1 MTKLYSTDAFE
12 LLLGI
17 SEGEIGGVVGD
28 TPEEKRQNIFIDD
41 TPLYDSTGNANFDD
55 SSLVLRFEPGTP
67 YTAIE
72 DAEEGQTPI
81 WYAFG
86 GRNISV
92 SVDKQLDHSSSVTEL
107 TPTTTEGFD
116 AIEVRFYIPQLVRYT
131 DDGSKDHTL
140 ELRIEFRKAGET
152 SWQSMEK
159 TIEGKA
165 SAAPISRSFK
175 FPVTR
180 TSPDDRFEIRVTK
193 LTEESTDKKVAN
205 VSWVGYE
212 LFTLTG
218 NVYISDT
225 LDYDDSSLEYHPGT
239 AMLQVVGVLGQQL
252 DRVPTIS
259 AVYDGLL
266 CTIPSNYDPVTKTYD
281 ETVPWDGTF
290 KTEKATTDNP
300 LWIAHELI
308 INTRMGLARH
318 NPRIRVDRYS
328 VYEKAKYADGYNPL
342 TNIKDLNN
350 PLTGETGVAR
360 YTFNA
365 VISQQQDGMDL
376 INQIVGT
383 AFGRAIDNDDGEIQ
397 FLMDMPTTPAAIIT
411 PEMCLDDSDHY
422 IQFTYSFSDLNERF
436 NAITSS
442 ILDKRQEYQQRFI
455 SEIRDEASINK
466 YGLNQHEFKAV
477 GCTDEWECQRRM
489 YFFMNSVLTEVTT
502 VTFRMPL
509 NSIEFELSDVVYLV
523 DPNLK
528 HGLSGRMV
536 YGNVRTLQVRDPLYF
551 DEAADY
557 ELTLQGIE
565 QDYIYTITIA
575 ADEVHTPLTTF
586 TLSDDLPSP
595 TEYNDYPV
603 VSISNLSGSE
613 TPVGFPKPWRISS
626 ISEIEDNAGFH
637 EITAVEINPGK
648 HSAADLLTVT
658 QMPEFSFQRPY
669 RPTKV
674 QNLRVL
680 EQEHIETVDAQQVNL
695 WVGWDEQEDLPAGAF
710 YEVTVYENTRA
721 AAVASFNVQ
730 ESAVEIPNISRGEIR
745 IRIVTWFGS
754 LRSGQVFLN
763 YNTENV
769 LVAEMA
775 ARGIA
780 PLFTTSY
787 ENDALEVFA
796 ELRYNYGSSSVTN
809 IDLIAAGTV
818 QGIRYTIYDD
828 RDPQN
833 RNLLT
838 TLDTN
843 GPLLLGPQDF
853 YKLIG
858 HGDYTPS
865 SLFIEAQVID
875 VEGARYPADGQTP
888 FELTVSPDAAA
899 ITSLTYNKVLSGTT
913 YHRVTWADNNYGYEV
928 TLFKPDGKSVLSK
941 TVVYDNEFSFG
952 VLPEGTNYSIQVR
965 GFNSSRAYGN
975 PETILFSVAR
985 EITPTAEPAIVNN
998 EGTIVVTPPEPTSPQ
1013 ASYEFKYGLV
1023 DNITTAVDATR
1034 GTSVTIN
1041 NTVNNADYYIW
1052 YRLVSLEGKG
1062 SWIKKTIK
1070 ADGQTLYTWKVYADD
1085 ESGTGISTTADT
1097 KPFVGIL
1104 SGQLVATPDIS
1115 DPSIYAWLRNTSTEW
1130 LFGSG
1135 APASGI
1141 GNLGDSYLEQ
1151 STGDIYKKTASG
1163 WGDPI
1168 GNLQGGDGDKFWS
1181 TPYHPDDANN
1191 PYQGSDGDL
1200 YINTLTFELYQ
1211 KVNGTWTLKGVLK
1224 GTDGTPGADGKD
1236 AAYFRGFETTEE
1248 QDEIQLHT
1256 GVTKQA
1262 VNDSFSGTVAME
1274 MSSTVVDGE
1283 TGGAGDTGYLTIP
1296 EPLALLFAGQKC
1308 LISVIAKQGSGSASP
1323 EFGLAYSTSDVGNS
1337 GWSRFTP
1344 TTAFVKYSF
1353 EYELPLPNSG
1363 GTDFLIINPDMSGGG
1378 GTLIIDHVQV
1388 TIKGEK
1394 GDTGDNAQLY
1404 YIGYPNGLVIKNGVG
1419 SINLE
1424 THLLDG
1430 SEDSVLTGSSD
1441 PQLYDGATALG
1452 RSAILNTSDINGS
1465 KVIQLKNGNTVLD
1478 SVTVTDL
1485 FDGDSA
1491 VTGTTSYSNTLAWT
1505 QEKNGAS
1512 SWLPSTYTS
1521 DITFT
1526 FYKDGA
1532 TIATRVLRATLTA
1545 STGKI
1550 AITNVSSSGQATS
1563 YAVSSNGTASVSI
1576 TVTHTSSGVK
1586 ATERV
1591 LAVKSGEKGDNG
1603 ISPSVGYLEEEAT
1616 SFLALADGSLESGQF
1631 PYTNKFTIYEGQ
1643 TDVTTSWTLSV
1654 AHSGTV
1660 NWSIAADGTITV
1672 NNLTSDK
1679 ATLSVLATQT
1689 GYETVRKKWTL
1700 IKQKKGATGNQ
1711 GDKGDKG
1718 DKGDT
1723 GPQGVAGP
1731 KGADGQTT
1739 YTWIRYADTSTG
1751 GGISNSP
1758 SGKKYIGLAH
1768 NKTTAIESNTA
1779 SDYTWSLIKGDK
1791 GDTGVQGPQ
1800 GPNGQPTY
1808 TWIKYSPHSDGT
1820 SLTDSPQSNTKYI
1833 GIAPNKTSASE
1844 SNNKSDYTWSAF
1856 KGEQGDKGDQGD
1868 KGEQGERGITADAI
1882 VGRPGQT
1889 WGFKNDA
1896 QGWSLRNGTATYSN
1910 GKMIFTGGSSHDVGI
1925 VSPTFTAIKGDE
1937 NYAIRVRVRTTD
1949 ADHSTS
1955 AELYYT
1961 TQNHGQTGSY
1971 YKNIPVE
1978 FKQNEWQ
1985 YLVFDMRELTAG
1997 GSDWMSS
2004 DITRIRVDFSNSGTN
2019 RTYEI
2024 DGVVIGYFGAADET
2038 DYDDDRVSN
2047 EVIQPPGIAFGAAGT
2062 LRLVKDSNGALT
2074 EGSSP
2079 GEVGVS
2085 EGVLYFPDG
2094 TSLVVESPWQL
2105 TTPFEGNNP
2114 RRTFFIVASK
2124 VKGKARFGSSYDQ
2137 DSNLIPAYY
2146 ENGQW
2151 YAQDNTGS
2159 TFMLMPLA
2167 TDVVIA
2173 RGRRAQ
2179 GESITILET
2188 MIALADQTDYDD
2200 DRVNNGKLKEAD
2212 IRNGAGWAALPS
2224 SGATRNTG
2232 AFADLDSFDLN
2243 NASRTFGRLRLDR
2256 SNLESLN
2263 SRLTLGSD
2271 GFMVYKDANNQDVA
2285 LGNVTPSG
2293 IGAAELDE
2301 LIEASQAGGLFPDP
2315 TFRNLPSRGND
2326 WYFGIWADAGTP
2338 RSNITHD
2345 GSDLVWELLDTAQ
2358 SGIGFSTRRGGATY
2372 YIPAKKGETFAAK
2385 VVLTADTEI
2394 INFAVQ
2400 INERNATTG
2409 YAGTTSNIIP
2419 MQNVQGQQVEL
2430 SGSVTIQE
2438 ETAAYLLINVRVNY
2452 PDTTHSIKIH
2462 SLQVYRISDA
2472 VANDRVDSNHI
2483 KGKMAWTT
2491 APADGANKVEL
2502 DGGGDEGQMRGRFNG
2517 ASWFNID
2524 VFSSG
2529 ERTKLNRL
2537 RQGQMPGDSN
2547 KYINRWNDV
2556 DGDGRPDSYA
2566 TVTGAASL
2574 AIDPTFQR
2582 GFISIDDAND
2592 WHLEDG
2598 AGEFDDA
2605 ALVFHGNNTRDNTKY
2620 TWLAREPQ
2628 NGNYL
2633 DIPAKKGDRF
2643 KFVIRYACWGSPV
2656 GNFGFNVLG
2665 KDKNGTNSEYLSI
2678 LNQGN
2683 VQVGASATDF
2693 KTLETTIEVTQSITK
2708 YVQFYFYANQN
2719 MTQGSILFDNV
2730 EIWKIPA
2737 SIDNDSVDENHIK
2750 GKMSW
2755 TNAPE
2760 DGANKTT
2767 NTNQLTDGAELGKKA
2782 DWSGVTGTG
2791 KPADNANKIE
2801 LYSDGGE
2808 GRWSFKTNG
2817 GATQYIDVFSSGERT
2832 KLDRLRQGQLPND
2845 ASKYMNQ
2852 WASVYGSGKPAN
2864 DANKTDVDGGGA
2876 QGQMRY
2882 RLNNGSWVNVDVFS
2896 SDERTKLDNLRQ
2908 GKLPDGSRDVLDR
2921 DLATLNTVG
2930 RDVIDGR
2937 ANTRIDAKRP
2947 DSTYK
2952 NENTTKAQVGLS
2964 NVDNKSSSTI
2974 RQEAVSDALS
2984 NALLRNP
2991 SGEGINFLNPRY
3003 ANPKVGI
3010 PLVKAGNLQ
3019 NDLVRENRN
3028 IGAEPAP
3035 VGDSVYRMNADGGD
3049 DAWLAFTGSTSEYN
3063 MAILPN
3069 RKWVVS
3075 AWVYRHHGYSAVPTQ
3090 ILTAYMKTPNGYT
3103 ASVDTVNNNNT
3114 DLTWQTWVRVSW
3126 VVDLSGDS
3134 STEAFLRIDNEKQT
3148 SLFYVVGLMVE
3159 PQRAGDNSQTPSTY
3173 VLPPVPGPI
3182 LNAGNNLPM
3191 ATLAG
3196 ASATVKDISGGT
3208 TVLETAVYAGQ
3219 AQIFI
3224 NTHTVQLPDKEVTFN
3239 SDDITVS
3246 QNVRYFIYCDDPYGL
3261 GGSVTYYAVTDSQ
3274 FSNLSAISGRYWLG
3288 SITSASSSNPGGGGA
3303 GDYECVA
3310 ADMYL
3315 EEGLQAG
3322 EVSEGQVID
3331 AWSPAKGLH
3340 KHPVLACPDAVTECV
3355 RLITEGGAV
3364 VVSTTTPID
3373 LKDGRTIAAIN
3384 ALGEELLTVSTEQ
3397 GEAWL
3402 PCIDIEY
3409 LAARRVIKI
3418 NVGDES
3424 YPAGESPDFR
3434 IVTHNAIE
3442 KR

>member
-131 DDGSKDHTL
+131 NDGSKDHTL

-212 LFTLTG
+212 LFTRSG
-218 NVYISDT
+218 NVYTSNT
-225 LDYDDSSLEYHPGT
+225 LEYDDSSLEYHPGT

-252 DRVPTIS
+252 DRVPTVS

-281 ETVPWDGTF
+281 ESVPWDGSF
-290 KTEKATTDNP
+290 KVEKATTDNP
-300 LWIAHELI
+300 FWIAHELI
-308 INTRMGLARH
+308 TNTRMGLARH

-328 VYEKAKYADGYNPL
+328 TYEKAKYADGYNPL

-365 VISQQQDGMDL
+365 VIRQQQEGMDL

-397 FLMDMPTTPAAIIT
+397 FLMDMPTTPNAIIT

-422 IQFTYSFSDLNERF
+422 IQFTYAFSDLNERF

-455 SEIRDEASINK
+455 SEIRDEESISK

-489 YFFMNSVLTEVTT
+489 YFFMNSVLTEITT

-509 NSIEFELSDVVYLV
+509 NSMEFELSDVVYLV
-523 DPNLK
+523 DPTLK

-551 DEAADY
+551 DEATDY

-565 QDYIYTITIA
+565 QDYVYTITIT
-575 ADEVHTPLTTF
+575 ADEVHTPITTF
-586 TLSDDLPSP
+586 TLSDDLPAP

-603 VSISNLSGSE
+603 ISISNMPGSD
-613 TPVGFPKPWRISS
+613 TPVGFPKPWRITG
-626 ISEIEDNAGFH
+626 ISEIDETAGFH
-637 EITAVEINPGK
+637 EITAVEINPNK
-648 HSAADLLTVT
+648 HSAADLLTVA
-658 QMPEFSFQRPY
+658 QMPDFSFQRPY

-674 QNLRVL
+674 KNLRVL

-695 WVGWDEQEDLPAGAF
+695 WIGWDEQEDLPAGAF
-710 YEVTVYENTRA
+710 YEVTVYENTRSA
-721 AAVASFNVQ
+721 AIASLNVQ

-745 IRIVTWFGS
+745 IRVVTWFGS
-754 LRSGQVFLN
+754 LRSGQVLLK

-775 ARGIA
+775 AQGIA

-787 ENDALEVFA
+787 ENDSLEVFA
-796 ELRYNYGSSSVTN
+796 ELRYNYGSSTVTN

-818 QGIRYTIYDD
+818 QGIRYAVYDD

-838 TLDTN
+838 TLETN
-843 GPLLLGPQDF
+843 GPLRLGPQDF

-875 VEGARYPADGQTP
+875 VEGSRYPADGQTP
-888 FELTVSPDAAA
+888 FELTVSPGAAA

-913 YHRVTWADNNYGYEV
+913 YHRVTWDDNNYGYEV

-998 EGTIVVTPPEPTSPQ
+998 EGTIVLTPSEPTSPQ

-1023 DNITTAVDATR
+1023 DNITSAVDATR
-1034 GTSVTIN
+1034 GTAVTIN

-1062 SWIKKTIK
+1062 SWIKKTVK
-1070 ADGQTLYTWKVYADD
+1070 ANGQTLYTWKVYADD
-1085 ESGTGISTTADT
+1085 ENGTGISTTADT

-1135 APASGI
+1135 SPSAGI
-1141 GNLGDSYLEQ
+1141 GNIGDSYLEQ
-1151 STGDIYKKTASG
+1151 STGNIYKKTAAG
-1163 WGDPI
+1163 WGSPI

-1181 TPYHPDDANN
+1181 APYHPDDASN
-1191 PYQGSDGDL
+1191 PYPGSNGDL

-1211 KVNGTWTLKGVLK
+1211 KVNDVWTLQGVLK

-1248 QDEIQLHT
+1248 QDEIQLYT

-1274 MSSTVVDGE
+1274 MSSTVVDGL
-1283 TGGAGDTGYLTIP
+1283 TSGAGDTGYLTIP

-1308 LISVIAKQGSGSASP
+1308 VISVIAKQGSGSASP

-1344 TTAFVKYSF
+1344 TTSFVKYSF
-1353 EYELPLPNSG
+1353 EYELPLPNNG
-1363 GTDFLIINPDMSGGG
+1363 GTDFLIINPDMTGGG
-1378 GTLIIDHVQV
+1378 GTLIVDHVQI

-1394 GDTGDNAQLY
+1394 GDAGDNAQLY

-1419 SINLE
+1419 TINLE
-1424 THLLDG
+1424 THLLNG

-1441 PQLYDGATALG
+1441 PQLYDGTTALG
-1452 RSAILNTSDINGS
+1452 RAVSLQTADIDGA
-1465 KVIQLKNGNTVLD
+1465 KVIQLKNGSTVLD

-1485 FDGDSA
+1485 LDGDSA

-1512 SWLPSTYTS
+1512 SWLPGTYTS

-1545 STGKI
+1545 ATGNI
-1550 AITNVSSSGQATS
+1550 AITNVSTTGETTN
-1563 YAVSSNGTASVSI
+1563 YVVSSNGTASVSI
-1576 TVTHTSSGVK
+1576 TVTHSSSGVK
-1586 ATERV
+1586 ATESV
-1591 LAVKSGEKGDNG
+1591 LAVKSGEKGDAG
-1603 ISPSVGYLEEEAT
+1603 ISPSLGYLEEEAT

-1643 TDVTTSWTLSV
+1643 TDVTTSWDLNV

-1672 NNLTSDK
+1672 NSLTSDK
-1679 ATLSVLATQT
+1679 ATLSVLATRT

-1700 IKQKKGATGNQ
+1700 IKQKKGATGNP
-1711 GDKGDKG
+1711 GDKGDT
-1718 DKGDT
+1718 GDT

-1731 KGADGQTT
+1731 KGDDGVTT
-1739 YTWIRYADTSTG
+1739 YTWIKYADTSTG
-1751 GGISNSP
+1751 ANISNNP
-1758 SGKKYIGLAH
+1758 SGKAYIGFAY
-1768 NKTTAIESNTA
+1768 NKTTSTESNTA
-1779 SDYTWSLIKGDK
+1779 SDYSWSLIQGEK
-1791 GDTGVQGPQ
+1791 GDTGVTGPK
-1800 GPNGQPTY
+1800 GSDGVTTY
-1808 TWIKYSPHSDGT
+1808 TWIKYSANADGT
-1820 SLTDSPQSNTKYI
+1820 GLTDSPQSNTKYI

-1844 SNNKSDYTWSAF
+1844 SNNKSDYTWSLF
-1856 KGEQGDKGDQGD
+1856 KGDTGPQGVAGPKGADGQTTYTWIRYANNASGGGISNSPTGKSYIGFAYNKTTATESNVASDYTWSLIQGPQGNTGVQGPQGPNGQPTYTWIKYSANPDGSGLTDTPQSNTAYIGIATNKTTASESNNAGDYVWSQFKGDA
-1868 KGEQGERGITADAI
+1868 GENASAV
-1882 VGRPGQT
+1882 VGRPGQVWRFT
-1889 WGFKNDA
+1889 DGAEDWTARNA
-1896 QGWSLRNGTATYSN
+1896 SLSATDGRLVVTGTNSDIGIISPN
-1910 GKMIFTGGSSHDVGI
+1910 NLDIVGAAN
-1925 VSPTFTAIKGDE
+1925 FALL
-1937 NYAIRVRVRTTD
+1937 VRLRTT
-1949 ADHSTS
+1949 S
-1955 AELYYT
+1955 ATHTASGELYYAT
-1961 TQNHGQTGSY
+1961 NSHGSTGSY
-1971 YKNIPVE
+1971 
-1978 FKQNEWQ
+1978 
-1985 YLVFDMRELTAG
+1985 
-1997 GSDWMSS
+1997 
-2004 DITRIRVDFSNSGTN
+2004 RVDFTHEYVQNVWTYLVLDCRELSVGGDDWVNSTITRLRIDFSNDGN
-2019 RTYEI
+2019 GRTYEI
-2024 DGVVIGYFGAADET
+2024 DTVTLGYFGSPEEQDGEDLIPDPGNLITNPTGKAADRHGRAVGWKPIEGFFEYAT
-2038 DYDDDRVSN
+2038 VKYYPGPDGLRVGSAQGDTS
-2047 EVIQPPGIAFGAAGT
+2047 VAVGYKAIAVNSHT
-2062 LRLVKDSNGALT
+2062 KYRVRLRLKCDAAHGSGLFIRMQEYNSNLPEGAT
-2074 EGSSP
+2074 H
-2079 GEVGVS
+2079 VGNLGAPHMQS
-2085 EGVLYFPDG
+2085 
-2094 TSLVVESPWQL
+2094 
-2105 TTPFEGNNP
+2105 
-2114 RRTFFIVASK
+2114 R
-2124 VKGKARFGSSYDQ
+2124 SSYTELFSGGI
-2137 DSNLIPAYY
+2137 SNTYQWFEYTYTPPAGVRYVTLSVY
-2146 ENGQW
+2146 NWGGLGTDNIW
-2151 YAQDNTGS
+2151 INYAEVADIE
-2159 TFMLMPLA
+2159 A
-2167 TDVVIA
+2167 TDD
-2173 RGRRAQ
+2173 
-2179 GESITILET
+2179 L
-2188 MIALADQTDYDD
+2188 
-2200 DRVNNGKLKEAD
+2200 
-2212 IRNGAGWAALPS
+2212 RNDNLTSENVRLGAGWAALPS
-2224 SGATRNTG
+2224 SGA
-2232 AFADLDSFDLN
+2232 
-2243 NASRTFGRLRLDR
+2243 
-2256 SNLESLN
+2256 
-2263 SRLTLGSD
+2263 
-2271 GFMVYKDANNQDVA
+2271 
-2285 LGNVTPSG
+2285 
-2293 IGAAELDE
+2293 
-2301 LIEASQAGGLFPDP
+2301 
-2315 TFRNLPSRGND
+2315 
-2326 WYFGIWADAGTP
+2326 
-2338 RSNITHD
+2338 
-2345 GSDLVWELLDTAQ
+2345 
-2358 SGIGFSTRRGGATY
+2358 
-2372 YIPAKKGETFAAK
+2372 
-2385 VVLTADTEI
+2385 
-2394 INFAVQ
+2394 
-2400 INERNATTG
+2400 
-2409 YAGTTSNIIP
+2409 
-2419 MQNVQGQQVEL
+2419 
-2430 SGSVTIQE
+2430 
-2438 ETAAYLLINVRVNY
+2438 
-2452 PDTTHSIKIH
+2452 
-2462 SLQVYRISDA
+2462 
-2472 VANDRVDSNHI
+2472 
-2483 KGKMAWTT
+2483 
-2491 APADGANKVEL
+2491 NKVEL
-2502 DGGGDEGQMRGRFNG
+2502 DSDSSVQGRARFKVNGGGYQYL
-2517 ASWFNID
+2517 D

-2529 ERTKLNRL
+2529 ERTKLDRL
-2537 RQGQMPGDSN
+2537 RLGRMPGDAS
-2547 KYINRWNDV
+2547 KYINRWADV
-2556 DGDGRPDSYA
+2556 NGDGRPDDYA
-2566 TVTGAASL
+2566 TVTGASSL
-2574 AIDPTFQR
+2574 AIDPTFER
-2582 GFISIDDAND
+2582 GFISINDAND
-2592 WHLEDG
+2592 WHLEAD

-2605 ALVFHGNNTRDNTKY
+2605 ALVFHGNNTRNNTRY

-2665 KDKNGTNSEYLSI
+2665 KDKNGTNSEYLVI

-2683 VQVGASATDF
+2683 VQVGTSATDF
-2693 KTLETTIEVTQSITK
+2693 KTLETTLEVTQSITK

-2737 SIDNDSVDENHIK
+2737 SIDNDSVDEDHIK

-2755 TNAPE
+2755 TVSPE
-2760 DGANKTT
+2760 SGANKTT
-2767 NTNQLTDGAELGKKA
+2767 NTNQLTDGANLGKKA
-2782 DWSGVTGTG
+2782 EWGNVTGT
-2791 KPADNANKIE
+2791 
-2801 LYSDGGE
+2801 
-2808 GRWSFKTNG
+2808 
-2817 GATQYIDVFSSGERT
+2817 
-2832 KLDRLRQGQLPND
+2832 
-2845 ASKYMNQ
+2845 
-2852 WASVYGSGKPAN
+2852 GKPAN
-2864 DANKTDVDGGGA
+2864 DANKTDLDSGGD

-2882 RLNNGSWVNVDVFS
+2882 RLNDGSWVNVDVFTAP
-2896 SDERTKLDNLRQ
+2896 ERTKLANLRQ

-2947 DSTYK
+2947 DSAYKNSNTTKGDVGLPNVVDGANKVELIDDNTLGRIRFRLNDVDRYYEAVSQSQVDGRVTAVRPDSTYK
-2952 NENTTKAQVGLS
+2952 NSNTTKAQVGLPNVVDGANKTEFVADTTLGRFRYRINGTEYTYDAITQSQVDGRVTSVRPDSAYKNS
-2964 NVDNKSSSTI
+2964 NTTKADVGLPNVVDGANKTEFVADSTLGRITYKLNGTTYTYDAVTQTQIDGRVTSVRPDSAYKNSNTTKNDVGLSLVDNKSSSTI
-2974 RQEAVSDALS
+2974 RSEAVNDALA

-2991 SGEGINFLNPRY
+2991 SGEGINFFPPIFQNPISDDVLGGVVNGTASVNTTYDFNQPSRGSVIRMSST
-3003 ANPKVGI
+3003 AN
-3010 PLVKAGNLQ
+3010 
-3019 NDLVRENRN
+3019 
-3028 IGAEPAP
+3028 
-3035 VGDSVYRMNADGGD
+3035 
-3049 DAWLAFTGSTSEYN
+3049 DAWVHLRTPLDLFPIK
-3063 MAILPN
+3063 ILKN
-3069 RKWVVS
+3069 RKWIVSFWVLNNSPEGAFSTNIYFHFKDSGNNNRYLGTVYTTPGAYSSTRRSVVLDMTS
-3075 AWVYRHHGYSAVPTQ
+3075 SYQDRNQATEVALRLDVDKNGAALVWDQFMIEPLFDNDAVPSPYRAP
-3090 ILTAYMKTPNGYT
+3090 LTPA
-3103 ASVDTVNNNNT
+3103 
-3114 DLTWQTWVRVSW
+3114 
-3126 VVDLSGDS
+3126 
-3134 STEAFLRIDNEKQT
+3134 
-3148 SLFYVVGLMVE
+3148 
-3159 PQRAGDNSQTPSTY
+3159 
-3173 VLPPVPGPI
+3173 PI

-3208 TVLETAVYAGQ
+3208 TVLETSVSGME
-3219 AQIFI
+3219 AQISI
-3224 NTHTVQLPDKEVTFN
+3224 NTHTVQLPDKEVTYN
-3239 SDDITVS
+3239 SDNLTVT
-3246 QNVRYFIYCDDPYGL
+3246 QGVRYFIYCDDPYGL
-3261 GGSVTYYAVTDSQ
+3261 GGSVTYYAVTSSQ
-3274 FSNLSAISGRYWLG
+3274 FSNLSAVSGRYWLG
-3288 SITSASSSNPGGGGA
+3288 SITTASSSNPGGR
-3303 GDYECVA
+3303 DPDDVYCVA

-3315 EEGLQAG
+3315 TNDLLAGDAKEGDI
-3322 EVSEGQVID
+3322 ID
-3331 AWSPAKGLH
+3331 AWSHEKGFH
-3340 KHPVLACPDAVTECV
+3340 KHPVVACPEAVTPCV
-3355 RLITEGGAV
+3355 RLITEAGAV
-3364 VVSTTTPID
+3364 IVSTTTPID
-3373 LKDGRTIAAIN
+3373 LRDGRTIAAIN
-3384 ALGEELLTVSTEQ
+3384 ALGEDLLTLDSNNN
-3397 GEAWL
+3397 EAWL
-3402 PCIDIEY
+3402 PCVDIEY
-3409 LAARRVIKI
+3409 LAARKVIKI

-3424 YPAGESPDFR
+3424 YAAGESPDLR
-3434 IVTHNAIE
+3434 IVTHNVMF
-3442 KR
+3442 KP